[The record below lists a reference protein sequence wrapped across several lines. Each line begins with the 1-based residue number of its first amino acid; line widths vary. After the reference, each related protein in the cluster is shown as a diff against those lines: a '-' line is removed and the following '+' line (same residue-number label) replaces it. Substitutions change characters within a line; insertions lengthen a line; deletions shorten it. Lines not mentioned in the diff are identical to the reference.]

1 MFFAVDPDEVAV
13 VARPIAAAANAV
25 AACDLGAELAPL
37 GLAVPGSSSADSIP
51 RLGSQWAAVIL
62 ELSRAASLQ
71 SARLTAAST
80 SYAVSEAS
88 VGASLWRGASLSRD
102 ASLSV
107 GTSRTPGGVAS

>member
-25 AACDLGAELAPL
+25 AACDLGADLAPL